1 MPNKPID
8 PTAIEFLAKQF
19 TARQSFPPGYT
30 WKLVHVDEEMSL
42 IRVYRPS
49 RELNTTQHAIL
60 TIDNEDV
67 LKTGDTYDYDRV
79 RSKKHA
85 DKVIRDLWKQ
95 FLKKGY

>member
-1 MPNKPID
+1 MSNKPVD
-8 PTAIEFLAKQF
+8 PTAIEFLERQF

-30 WKLVHVDEEMSL
+30 WKLVHVDEGMAL

-49 RELNTTQHAIL
+49 RELDTTQHAIL
-60 TIDNEDV
+60 TINDDDV
-67 LKTGDTYDYDRV
+67 RKSGEQYAHDR
-79 RSKKHA
+79 KCAEKHA